1 MSADDESMPVAERL
15 AADLVP
21 HVPATGTLDAFWD
34 QPQVDEALRLLE
46 GAGFAPTE
54 FSPDSGDLNFA
65 AGDAAAKFYKAF
77 TRQVRARLCTADGDV
92 RKKIGD
98 ALNAGV
104 GALLPAMCAVLAIPL
119 AAVVILAP
127 IAAILVAV
135 GLDGFCQ
142 ASKK

>member
-1 MSADDESMPVAERL
+1 MSADGESMPTAERL

-21 HVPATGTLDAFWD
+21 YVPETGTLDAFWD
-34 QPQVDEALRLLE
+34 KPQVDEALRLLE

-54 FSPDSGDLNFA
+54 FLPDSGDLNFA

-77 TRQVRARLCTADGDV
+77 ARQVRTRLCSADGDV
-92 RKKIGD
+92 RKTIGD

-104 GALLPAMCAVLAIPL
+104 GALLPAMAVVLAIPP

-135 GLDGFCQ
+135 GLNGFCQ
-142 ASKK
+142 TSKR